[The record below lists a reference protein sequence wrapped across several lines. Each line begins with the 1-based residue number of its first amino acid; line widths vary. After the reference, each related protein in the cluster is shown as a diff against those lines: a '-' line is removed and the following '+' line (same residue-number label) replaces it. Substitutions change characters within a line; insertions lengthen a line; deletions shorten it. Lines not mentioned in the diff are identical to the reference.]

1 MSAAASSTP
10 AGGREPRLYGNWRAE
25 RGWGIGRLS
34 TTATI
39 IVFLAV
45 LAPLLAASTAP
56 AAVLPLAGVGVVV
69 VAAIVVRIGG
79 RSAADVLGVRLR
91 FWRARRRG
99 WTRLSAGVLAD
110 DTRAADLPGVL
121 APLRPLDIDDGRGRR
136 HVLLHNRRTGTL
148 TAILRCAPIGLDLAD
163 PDQADQWVAAWGG
176 FLADLGYQPLVRHI
190 AVTVDTAPTG
200 GDALATHV
208 ATHLD
213 PGAPRLA
220 RQVLSEL
227 VADTTARTASVQVWL
242 SVCLDPNR
250 ATPKPTDL
258 LAACVEVGRWLPG
271 LETELAGCGVAV
283 QGRATLTWLAGAVR
297 AAFDPAA
304 RPHLAAAGLEWAD
317 AVPVAAREEWDH
329 YRHESGVSVSWALR
343 EAPRQAV
350 DAARPGPAGGA
361 RPVRAPGVLAV
372 SALPRRPSGSQGR
385 SPGHRRTDPPRLGRP
400 HPAGRDPTRPRRP
413 RPRPASRPRRSR
425 RRRGRPLHP
434 LRHHHRHRRHR
445 AVRRGRRRRA
455 TRRAGPAAAAPPA
468 RSPSGRVRRRPRH
481 GRRSRRPAHPRT
493 ARR

>member
-1 MSAAASSTP
+1 MSASAAAIPPAAGSRGCTGTGGPNAAGASAASRPRPPSSCSWPCWPRCWRRRPHPPRCCRWPGWASSWWPRSWSGSGAARPRTCSGCGCGSGGRDAAAGPGCRPGCSPTTP
-10 AGGREPRLYGNWRAE
+10 APR
-25 RGWGIGRLS
+25 
-34 TTATI
+34 
-39 IVFLAV
+39 
-45 LAPLLAASTAP
+45 
-56 AAVLPLAGVGVVV
+56 
-69 VAAIVVRIGG
+69 
-79 RSAADVLGVRLR
+79 
-91 FWRARRRG
+91 
-99 WTRLSAGVLAD
+99 
-110 DTRAADLPGVL
+110 DLPGVL

-250 ATPKPTDL
+250 ATPKPADL

-283 QGRATLTWLAGAVR
+283 QGRATLTWLACGGAGRVR
-297 AAFDPAA
+297 PR
-304 RPHLAAAGLEWAD
+304 RPTPPGRGRAGVGGRGPGRRPRGMGPLPPRERGLGQLG
-317 AVPVAAREEWDH
+317 VAGGTTPSR
-329 YRHESGVSVSWALR
+329 RRRG
-343 EAPRQAV
+343 
-350 DAARPGPAGGA
+350 PGPAGGA
-361 RPVRAPGVLAV
+361 RPVCAAGVLAV

-400 HPAGRDPTRPRRP
+400 HPAG
-413 RPRPASRPRRSR
+413 
-425 RRRGRPLHP
+425 
-434 LRHHHRHRRHR
+434 
-445 AVRRGRRRRA
+445 
-455 TRRAGPAAAAPPA
+455 
-468 RSPSGRVRRRPRH
+468 
-481 GRRSRRPAHPRT
+481 
-493 ARR
+493 